1 MDGSVTIRQES
12 FLEQFYLISGRLNR
26 KRFIKRILAC
36 IGLDIL
42 FFILG
47 LMFFGFS
54 LVGMRGMNGMNGM
67 AFSMQQ
73 DIFPTFGGMLLFGV
87 MLLVCGFSM
96 IAGITLTIRRLQDL
110 NHSPLVWMLGYL
122 PVINLFFFLYLLFA
136 KGTEG
141 DNVYGPDPL
150 RLGYGYAMEWT
161 GTKQVAPSPT
171 SGNPEQKKDVATVMP
186 EEKPETEQPDR

>member
-26 KRFIKRILAC
+26 KRFVKRILAC
-36 IGLDIL
+36 LGIDLL
-42 FFILG
+42 AFILG
-47 LMFFGFS
+47 LMCFGFS
-54 LVGMRGMNGMNGM
+54 IVGMRGMNGM

-73 DIFPTFGGMLLFGV
+73 DIFPAFGGMLLFGV
-87 MLLVCGFSM
+87 MLLVCDFSM

-110 NHSPLVWMLGYL
+110 NHSPLVWMLGYI

-141 DNVYGPDPL
+141 DNVYGPDPP

-161 GTKQVAPSPT
+161 GTKQAASSPT
-171 SGNPEQKKDVATVMP
+171 SGNTEQKKDSVTVMP
-186 EEKPETEQPDR
+186 EEKKETEQPDR

>member
-1 MDGSVTIRQES
+1 MVFS
-12 FLEQFYLISGRLNR
+12 
-26 KRFIKRILAC
+26 C
-36 IGLDIL
+36 P
-42 FFILG
+42 
-47 LMFFGFS
+47 GFC
-54 LVGMRGMNGMNGM
+54 
-67 AFSMQQ
+67 
-73 DIFPTFGGMLLFGV
+73 P
-87 MLLVCGFSM
+87 
-96 IAGITLTIRRLQDL
+96 
-110 NHSPLVWMLGYL
+110 HPH
-122 PVINLFFFLYLLFA
+122 LFFFLYLLFA

>member
-1 MDGSVTIRQES
+1 MDGSVTIRQET

-26 KRFIKRILAC
+26 KRFVKRILAC
-36 IGLDIL
+36 LGIDLL
-42 FFILG
+42 AFILG
-47 LMFFGFS
+47 LMCFGFS
-54 LVGMRGMNGMNGM
+54 IMGMRGMNGM

-73 DIFPTFGGMLLFGV
+73 DIFPAFGGMLLFGV

-110 NHSPLVWMLGYL
+110 NHSPLVWMFGYI

-161 GTKQVAPSPT
+161 GTKQVASSPT
-171 SGNPEQKKDVATVMP
+171 SGNIEQKKDSVTVMP